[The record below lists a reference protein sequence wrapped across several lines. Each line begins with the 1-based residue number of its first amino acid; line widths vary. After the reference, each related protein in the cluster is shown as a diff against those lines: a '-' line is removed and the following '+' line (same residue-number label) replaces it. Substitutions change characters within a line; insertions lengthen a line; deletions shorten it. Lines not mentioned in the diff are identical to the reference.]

1 MFLRGLYFSG
11 VSQDLCVL
19 ILIFTGKGGQLK
31 KMVMGE
37 SAGGDVYGIGQ
48 HMLTNGKVCYSKIQL
63 SSEEVVST

>member
-1 MFLRGLYFSG
+1 MCSHSYIHWQRRT
-11 VSQDLCVL
+11 V
-19 ILIFTGKGGQLK
+19 K

-37 SAGGDVYGIGQ
+37 SAGGDVYRIGQ